1 MGLSPTVRAIASGM
15 ATLVVCGGFL
25 ALLPEYAE
33 ETTDYIRENPL
44 TTLLCGLLAGL
55 VASIVGFILA
65 LSFVGLVIAVPVF
78 VVLVVVGHLGF
89 LALGRSVS
97 DDWSAALVV
106 AIGVGVLGATFPVYG
121 GIVLF
126 ALASTGIG
134 VAYLHYR
141 GGCPP
146 GEWTDARRGR
156 GRRGDG
162 TANGSE
168 RRGARRDGPRA
179 GAGRRTDRSDD
190 PLGEAGGDADDDPG
204 APRRPLS
211 GTVLVGSTARSDKPQ
226 GLDGGGMVADRIRRN
241 RPFALA
247 WGPLATMAV
256 VSGLVPAGTL
266 PGSVVA
272 IVATFLLALILCLL
286 TFGLAPE
293 FADGAV
299 EDIRRAPAAHFVYGV
314 GALVGSFVAAVLLFI
329 SVIGG
334 LLLVVGA
341 PLLVGAVLAGA
352 GVGTMTL
359 GRTLSRG
366 GDPTTSAV
374 VGAGAL
380 SLAAG
385 LPIVGPVAV
394 ATVVT
399 VGFGSVSVE
408 VYGRYRPYRKRFS
421 ARAGT

>member
-1 MGLSPTVRAIASGM
+1 
-15 ATLVVCGGFL
+15 
-25 ALLPEYAE
+25 
-33 ETTDYIRENPL
+33 
-44 TTLLCGLLAGL
+44 
-55 VASIVGFILA
+55 
-65 LSFVGLVIAVPVF
+65 
-78 VVLVVVGHLGF
+78 
-89 LALGRSVS
+89 
-97 DDWSAALVV
+97 
-106 AIGVGVLGATFPVYG
+106 
-121 GIVLF
+121 
-126 ALASTGIG
+126 
-134 VAYLHYR
+134 
-141 GGCPP
+141 
-146 GEWTDARRGR
+146 
-156 GRRGDG
+156 
-162 TANGSE
+162 
-168 RRGARRDGPRA
+168 
-179 GAGRRTDRSDD
+179 
-190 PLGEAGGDADDDPG
+190 
-204 APRRPLS
+204 
-211 GTVLVGSTARSDKPQ
+211 
-226 GLDGGGMVADRIRRN
+226 MVADRIRRN